1 VHVGLGIR
9 SAHLPSPPIPAT
21 AYALNV
27 GSNAVGQTDY
37 KMQRYYIIEGLF
49 ILVGIAFLVTAIK
62 YPKDVFVKLPLEIIK
77 LPFRR
82 LWELITFPVTILA
95 IPIIY
100 FGEKYKWRITPSI
113 KKFADLGANYDDD
126 KPYPSTR
133 NLKVDFKNGDKYVY
147 TLTTTKDIK
156 LVVDEFLEVLT
167 KKYSINDFK
176 IIENGEQRIVQ
187 FPADINFYDFHLL
200 VQHLNNELGDKRSFG
215 IYKSSK
221 LDYYVFQDSE
231 SLNNLV
237 GFTSDKKLFSIYM
250 LDDLEKKQHLRLNQ
264 RLKIKTDWIERVN
277 GTTANNRFGQWRG
290 DV

>member
-1 VHVGLGIR
+1 
-9 SAHLPSPPIPAT
+9 
-21 AYALNV
+21 
-27 GSNAVGQTDY
+27 
-37 KMQRYYIIEGLF
+37 MQRYYIIEGLF
-49 ILVGIAFLVTAIK
+49 VLVGIAFLVTAIK

-100 FGEKYKWRITPSI
+100 FGEKYKWKITTSI
-113 KKFADLGANYDDD
+113 KRIADLGANYDDD

-147 TLTTTKDIK
+147 ALTTTKDIK
-156 LVVDEFLEVLT
+156 LVIDDFLEVLT

-200 VQHLNNELGDKRSFG
+200 VQHLDNELGDKRSFG
-215 IYKSSK
+215 IYKSSE

-250 LDDLEKKQHLRLNQ
+250 LDDLEKKTT
-264 RLKIKTDWIERVN
+264 LKT
-277 GTTANNRFGQWRG
+277 
-290 DV
+290 

>member
-1 VHVGLGIR
+1 
-9 SAHLPSPPIPAT
+9 
-21 AYALNV
+21 
-27 GSNAVGQTDY
+27 
-37 KMQRYYIIEGLF
+37 MQRYYIIEGLF
-49 ILVGIAFLVTAIK
+49 ILVGLALLVTALK
-62 YPKDVFVKLPLEIIK
+62 YPKDVFIKLPLEIIK

-113 KKFADLGANYDDD
+113 KRIADLGANDDDD

-147 TLTTTKDIK
+147 VLTTTKDIK
-156 LVVDEFLEVLT
+156 LLIDDFLEVLT
-167 KKYSINDFK
+167 EKYSINDFK
-176 IIENGEQRIVQ
+176 IIDNGEQRIIQ

-200 VQHLNNELGDKRSFG
+200 VQHINTELGDKRSFG

-221 LDYYVFQDSE
+221 LDYYVFQDSK

-264 RLKIKTDWIERVN
+264 KLKIETDWMERVN
-277 GTTANNRFGQWRG
+277 GTTANTRFGQWRG
-290 DV
+290 DE